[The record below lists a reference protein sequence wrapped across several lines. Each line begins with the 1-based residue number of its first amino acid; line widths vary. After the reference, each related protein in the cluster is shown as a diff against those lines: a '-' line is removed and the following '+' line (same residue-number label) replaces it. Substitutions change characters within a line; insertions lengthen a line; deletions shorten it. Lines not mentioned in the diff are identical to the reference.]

1 MALDPVN
8 AFAFFLSF
16 FFFFLFF
23 LGRVQR
29 DILLFSPQR
38 ARPKQEVLT

>member
-8 AFAFFLSF
+8 AFAFFLS

>member
-16 FFFFLFF
+16 FFFF